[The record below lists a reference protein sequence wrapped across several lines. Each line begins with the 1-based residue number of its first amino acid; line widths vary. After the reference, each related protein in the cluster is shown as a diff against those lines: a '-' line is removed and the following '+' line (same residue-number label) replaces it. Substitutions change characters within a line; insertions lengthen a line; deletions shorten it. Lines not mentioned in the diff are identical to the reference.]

1 MCGSTGLILE
11 IIKFD
16 PKERMVADEVVVA
29 AAVVREFENSEGEIW
44 RCYLSRIVLSLPA
57 ACMQPS
63 WAGERG

>member
-1 MCGSTGLILE
+1 MRGSTGLMLE

-29 AAVVREFENSEGEIW
+29 AAVVREFENSEGENMALLLEQD
-44 RCYLSRIVLSLPA
+44 CTFFA
-57 ACMQPS
+57 GCMQPS